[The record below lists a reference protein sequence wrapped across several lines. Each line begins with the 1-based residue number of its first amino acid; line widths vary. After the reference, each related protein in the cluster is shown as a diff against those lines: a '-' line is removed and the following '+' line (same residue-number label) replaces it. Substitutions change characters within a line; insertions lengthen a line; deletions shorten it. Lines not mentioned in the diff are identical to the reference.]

1 MCSNPDLAQRW
12 RAARIGPV
20 ALVRRRTGRV
30 SRMLAFLQPLL
41 FGVRS
46 GATLLVFD
54 FYLLP
59 LVVLLLPVLKL
70 KRIRVV
76 VDVHDSRRRNP
87 RRAPYF
93 RLMRFA
99 DAVVAISAYIAEQ
112 LESGPEIAVIPRPV
126 VEKAPAPAGRLS
138 PDDGEPV
145 HVGVVGQITPDK
157 GVDDVV
163 RWFADAPSD
172 MVLHVRG
179 AGVADDGGFAHELVK
194 TARRTLG
201 DRFANDGLVERA
213 AAVAGLDVLVVANPD
228 ETFGRTVIEAQLA
241 GVVPL
246 VPDTG
251 GSSELVDP
259 ERTGLRYA
267 AGDGASFAAAL
278 ANLDLDRAML
288 RQISA
293 SAPGGARETADP
305 ERIRAAYAAVL
316 RGGAR

>member
-1 MCSNPDLAQRW
+1 
-12 RAARIGPV
+12 
-20 ALVRRRTGRV
+20 
-30 SRMLAFLQPLL
+30 
-41 FGVRS
+41 
-46 GATLLVFD
+46 
-54 FYLLP
+54 
-59 LVVLLLPVLKL
+59 
-70 KRIRVV
+70 
-76 VDVHDSRRRNP
+76 
-87 RRAPYF
+87 
-93 RLMRFA
+93 
-99 DAVVAISAYIAEQ
+99 
-112 LESGPEIAVIPRPV
+112 
-126 VEKAPAPAGRLS
+126 
-138 PDDGEPV
+138 V

-163 RWFADAPSD
+163 RWFADAPAD

-201 DRFANDGLVERA
+201 DRFANDGLVERG

-228 ETFGRTVIEAQLA
+228 EPFGRTVIEAQLA

-293 SAPGGARETADP
+293 SAPQGARETADP
-305 ERIRAAYAAVL
+305 ERIRAAYTAVL
-316 RGGAR
+316 KGGAR